1 MSVMKDKPLRS
12 KDTECHTWFWS
23 ALRTGENSRR
33 QQDKGD
39 TEDRLSTMVHK
50 SLESIGLKGV
60 WIVKKIV
67 NIQHIC

>member
-1 MSVMKDKPLRS
+1 MQHR
-12 KDTECHTWFWS
+12 EGI
-23 ALRTGENSRR
+23 TGENSRR